1 MAYLAMLYFGLISGI
16 IVSNYFAKL
25 AGLDSMRVFIA
36 TVLLTIPFFVGARIL
51 FIAMNWK
58 LYRSEPERIW
68 RRSEGGASFQGG
80 LVVALIVAPPLLA
93 AMQVPVAPFLDVT
106 TFALLITLIFGRV
119 GCTLHGCCCGRPT
132 NGLLALYLPN
142 HLGVWRRRI
151 PSQLLELS
159 LGILILVGAW
169 CAWNHRPFAGAVFL
183 GALSVYALGRFL
195 LQSTR
200 ETSERVGAVDAQR
213 ALAASLGLFALV
225 AFLFNWLN
233 VSSSA
238 AWEIR

>member
-25 AGLDSMRVFIA
+25 DGLDSMRAFIA

-169 CAWNHRPFAGAVFL
+169 SAWNHRPFAGAVFL

-195 LQSTR
+195 LQPTR